1 MDLVF
6 VCEGHFI
13 KDATGRYYCVNTGFT
28 NQLWKRYLA
37 VFNCIR
43 VLARV
48 KIDLNYQGE
57 EALRADNPCVTFADL
72 PDYVGPLQYVKVRGK
87 IKKIFQKEIVIGK
100 AYLCRLPGEMGGMAI
115 SVLKQRNIPYACEV
129 VGDPWDV
136 FAPGGVQHPL
146 RPFFRYKGRYS
157 LKKQVASASNV
168 LYVTKKSLQ
177 KRYPCSK
184 DVFCTNASNVL
195 LFPEKIVKN
204 AKFLE
209 AKNKYQLISVGS
221 LEQMYKSPDVVIKAL
236 SQLKSQGINCY
247 LSWLGDGKYKKEM
260 MDLAESLNVA
270 DRVCFYGNVSAEE
283 VVTRLNGADIF
294 LLVSKTEGLPR
305 AMIEAMAQGLPC
317 IGSDAGGIS
326 ELLDASVIVPK
337 GDAEALAGKIAY
349 MITHLSFTN
358 QQAERNLREAANY
371 ENGLLD
377 LKRNRFYKEIVQQVN
392 K

>member
-1 MDLVF
+1 
-6 VCEGHFI
+6 
-13 KDATGRYYCVNTGFT
+13 
-28 NQLWKRYLA
+28 
-37 VFNCIR
+37 
-43 VLARV
+43 
-48 KIDLNYQGE
+48 
-57 EALRADNPCVTFADL
+57 
-72 PDYVGPLQYVKVRGK
+72 
-87 IKKIFQKEIVIGK
+87 
-100 AYLCRLPGEMGGMAI
+100 
-115 SVLKQRNIPYACEV
+115 
-129 VGDPWDV
+129 
-136 FAPGGVQHPL
+136 
-146 RPFFRYKGRYS
+146 
-157 LKKQVASASNV
+157 
-168 LYVTKKSLQ
+168 
-177 KRYPCSK
+177 
-184 DVFCTNASNVL
+184 
-195 LFPEKIVKN
+195 
-204 AKFLE
+204 
-209 AKNKYQLISVGS
+209 
-221 LEQMYKSPDVVIKAL
+221 
-236 SQLKSQGINCY
+236 
-247 LSWLGDGKYKKEM
+247 M

-317 IGSDAGGIS
+317 IGSDAGGIP